1 VRPSPCCNAHGSA
14 DTAAEL
20 GVGVARR
27 PCRVHCGGRT
37 GWAVTHHR
45 FALPDGVPDRGH
57 DDRTLLGADRVLVR
71 SLRLP
76 FGAREKAVGI
86 AVVTAIGSTAAAL
99 TPALLGW
106 IRVETGSLS
115 LGLQIS
121 AGIITLGG
129 LVLLI
134 GVPARVLRES
144 HQPKQGPGIRQR
156 STRLETSATQ
166 P

>member
-1 VRPSPCCNAHGSA
+1 VLDVGLL
-14 DTAAEL
+14 AAIAPL
-20 GVGVARR
+20 VGVIAML
-27 PCRVHCGGRT
+27 VV
-37 GWAVTHHR
+37 GWHS
-45 FALPDGVPDRGH
+45 
-57 DDRTLLGADRVLVR
+57 DRTLERRWHAAIAEFIAAGALIGLSVTIGSPYLTVFLISVMTAGHYCGLTVFWSVPSVYLSDR
-71 SLRLP
+71 
-76 FGAREKAVGI
+76 AKAAGI

-134 GVPARVLRES
+134 GIPARVLRE
-144 HQPKQGPGIRQR
+144 R
-156 STRLETSATQ
+156 
-166 P
+166 